1 MTLLRTT
8 LLLLLSLFAVKA
20 LAIEEAKYAV
30 EVSER
35 DFELRLYEPHIVA
48 ETAVAAE
55 FDEAGN
61 AAFQRL
67 FKYISGNNAARQD
80 IAMTTPVGQAAE
92 GQKIDM
98 TTPVGQQQQA
108 GRWLVSF
115 MMPAEFT
122 LETIPEPRDPL
133 VKIRQVPAQR
143 MAAITYSGFWS
154 EKGYLRHKEKLMQ
167 WINDKGYQV
176 AGEPSWA
183 RYNPPLMPWFMRRN
197 EVLVPVIVAP

>member
-1 MTLLRTT
+1 MTLFRTT
-8 LLLLLSLFAVKA
+8 LLLLVMLCSGKLF
-20 LAIEEAKYAV
+20 AIEEAKYAV
-30 EVSER
+30 VVSER
-35 DFELRLYEPHIVA
+35 SFELRLYEPHIVA

-61 AAFQRL
+61 EAFQRL
-67 FKYISGNNAARQD
+67 FNYISGNNTARQD
-80 IAMTTPVGQAAE
+80 IAMTTPVGQTAA

-98 TTPVGQQQQA
+98 TTPVGQQQQ
-108 GRWLVSF
+108 GDRWLVSF

-122 LETIPEPRDPL
+122 LDTLPKPRDPL
-133 VKIRQVPAQR
+133 VQLRQVPAQH
-143 MAAITYSGFWS
+143 MAAITYSGFWN

-167 WINDKGYQV
+167 WLNDKGYQV

-197 EVLVPVIVAP
+197 EVLVPVIVAQ